1 MEQRVGKKHRA
12 VNVTED
18 AEEKGVN
25 KELTNINKRVKEGR
39 GGLALPLWCDVDHSH
54 VLMRLGEGPDTRR
67 K

>member
-1 MEQRVGKKHRA
+1 MEQHVGKKHRA

-39 GGLALPLWCDVDHSH
+39 GDLLCRCGV
-54 VLMRLGEGPDTRR
+54 T
-67 K
+67 